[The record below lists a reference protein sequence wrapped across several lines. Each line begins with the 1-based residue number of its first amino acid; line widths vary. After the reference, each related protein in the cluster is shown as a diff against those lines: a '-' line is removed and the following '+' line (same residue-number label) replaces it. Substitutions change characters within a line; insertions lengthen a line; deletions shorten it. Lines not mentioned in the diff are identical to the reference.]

1 MEYIIVS
8 SKTEYRMELYRLSE
22 ELYNYCKAQYLGN
35 FDMLSNF
42 GVSPPNFTYSNIRG
56 GIGITGAMS
65 SSFTPWY
72 TVEETKE
79 EEAK

>member
-1 MEYIIVS
+1 MNLKPIQDQIVETLIVPGES
-8 SKTEYRMELYRLSE
+8 
-22 ELYNYCKAQYLGN
+22 CKAQYLGN

-65 SSFTPWY
+65 SSITPWY
-72 TVEETKE
+72 TVEETE
-79 EEAK
+79 EEEIK